1 MNKRLIAS
9 VSCAALLLSSTSL
22 VSHADSAT
30 KLVAVDA
37 VAAATT
43 SAPAPAKPATPAEKP
58 TTPAK
63 TTTVTTQATAT
74 SSTITRLLAL
84 GSVGGDVTLLQTLL
98 NSNGYVLKT
107 DGIFGERTLVA
118 VKDYQGKNS
127 LRVDGIVGPKT
138 LAKLTPVVAEVVKPA
153 EPATPVVP
161 AETEKPTETTEPKS
175 EKTETVTKPVEEEA
189 EEKVDAV
196 TSASI
201 VDNAADFEKAI
212 SKDGKWI
219 ICTLND
225 LTFDKELV
233 LEGEFKNGKKN
244 ADGTDAIQRKIAP
257 YTQDDNKV
265 VLERFTI
272 TAPKLTI
279 KSPNARIQGGT
290 FKGDIYVEVPNFRI
304 VDATVEGNIYF
315 LNNEAKETFNIDE
328 KSTIKGKRELINV
341 DATSTASI
349 VRDEAD
355 FEKAISK
362 DGSWIAALLKD
373 LTFNKDLTMEGEF
386 KNNDTADRKIGL
398 YSQKTLEDKTKVF
411 THNFT
416 LTAPRLFIKSPMPR
430 MLNGTFNGNLYVS
443 SDNFKLEN
451 TKVNGSIYFTTES
464 AKSTFNNANSEI
476 TGEQELVEVDAI
488 ASASVVTDEANFEK
502 AISKHGKWI
511 ICLES
516 DITTDKELALEG
528 EFRNGKFA
536 TDGTHAFDRKI
547 ALYTQDD
554 KKNVT
559 GEFTLTTPKLII
571 KTPKARIQNGTIK
584 GDLYI
589 SAPGVRLINTKVE
602 GNVYFT
608 TQEAKDTFSPEG
620 TYSIS
625 GVQELKTN

>member
-9 VSCAALLLSSTSL
+9 VSCAAILLSSASL
-22 VSHADSAT
+22 AAQANSAK
-30 KLVAVDA
+30 KLVTVDA

-43 SAPAPAKPATPAEKP
+43 SAPAPTTPAPTTKP
-58 TTPAK
+58 TAPAK
-63 TTTVTTQATAT
+63 TTTTKTQTTTAT
-74 SSTITRLLAL
+74 SAKINRLLAL

-98 NSNGYVLKT
+98 NSNGYSLKT
-107 DGIFGERTLVA
+107 DGIFGEKTLAA
-118 VKDYQGKNS
+118 VKGYQGKNA

-138 LAKLTPVVAEVVKPA
+138 LAKLAPVVAEVVKPA
-153 EPATPVVP
+153 EPTIPVEPEKP
-161 AETEKPTETTEPKS
+161 AEEVVDVVTT
-175 EKTETVTKPVEEEA
+175 
-189 EEKVDAV
+189 
-196 TSASI
+196 ASI
-201 VDNAADFEKAI
+201 VNENEAFEKAI

-290 FKGDIYVEVPNFRI
+290 FKGDIYVEASNFRI
-304 VDATVEGNIYF
+304 VDAKVEGNIYF
-315 LNNEAKETFNIDE
+315 LNNDAKDTFNIDD
-328 KSTIKGKRELINV
+328 KSSIKGRRELINV

-349 VRDEAD
+349 VKDEAA

-362 DGSWIAALLKD
+362 DGSWIGALLKD
-373 LTFNKDLTMEGEF
+373 LTFNRDLTMEGEF
-386 KNNDTADRKIGL
+386 KNRDVVDRKIGL
-398 YSQKTLEDKTKVF
+398 YTTKTLEDKTKVF
-411 THNFT
+411 THNYT
-416 LTAPRLFIKSPMPR
+416 LTAPRLFINSPSPR
-430 MLNGTFNGNLYVS
+430 MLNGTFNGNIYVS
-443 SDNFKLEN
+443 SDNFKLEK
-451 TKVNGSIYFTTES
+451 TKVNGSVYFTTES
-464 AKSTFNNANSEI
+464 AKATFNNVDSEI
-476 TGEQELVEVDAI
+476 TGEQELVDVDAI
-488 ASASVVTDEANFEK
+488 ATASVVTDEVNFEK

-511 ICLES
+511 ICLED
-516 DITTDKELALEG
+516 DITTDKELVLEG
-528 EFRNGKFA
+528 EFRNGKFG
-536 TDGTHAFDRKI
+536 TDGTHVFDRKI

-554 KKNVT
+554 KKNVIDQ
-559 GEFTLTTPKLII
+559 FTLTTPKLTV
-571 KTPKARIQNGTIK
+571 KVPKARIQNGTIK

-608 TQEAKDTFSPEG
+608 TQEAKDTFSKEG

-625 GVQELKTN
+625 GVEELAK

>member
-9 VSCAALLLSSTSL
+9 VSCAAILLSSAGL
-22 VSHADSAT
+22 AAQANSAK

-43 SAPAPAKPATPAEKP
+43 SAPAPTTPAPAKPTTPTAPAKP
-58 TTPAK
+58 STPAK
-63 TTTVTTQATAT
+63 TTTTQPAGT
-74 SSTITRLLAL
+74 SAKISRLLAL

-98 NSNGYVLKT
+98 NSNGYSLKT
-107 DGIFGERTLVA
+107 DGIFGEKTLAA
-118 VKDYQGKNS
+118 VKGYQGKNG

-138 LAKLTPVVAEVVKPA
+138 LAKLAPVVAEAKPVEPTKPA
-153 EPATPVVP
+153 EPTTPVEPEKP
-161 AETEKPTETTEPKS
+161 AEEVVDVVTT
-175 EKTETVTKPVEEEA
+175 
-189 EEKVDAV
+189 
-196 TSASI
+196 ASI
-201 VDNAADFEKAI
+201 VNENEAFEKAI
-212 SKDGKWI
+212 SKDGAWI

-257 YTQDDNKV
+257 YTQDDKKV

-290 FKGDIYVEVPNFRI
+290 FKGDIYVEASNFRI
-304 VDATVEGNIYF
+304 VDAKVEGNIYF
-315 LNNEAKETFNIDE
+315 LNNDAKDTFNIDD
-328 KSTIKGKRELINV
+328 KSSIKGRRELINV

-349 VRDEAD
+349 VKDEAS

-362 DGSWIAALLKD
+362 DGSWIGALLKD
-373 LTFNKDLTMEGEF
+373 LTFNRDLTMEGEF
-386 KNNDTADRKIGL
+386 KNRDVVDRKIGL
-398 YSQKTLEDKTKVF
+398 YTTKTLEDKTKVF
-411 THNFT
+411 THNYT
-416 LTAPRLFIKSPMPR
+416 LTAPRLFINSPSPR
-430 MLNGTFNGNLYVS
+430 MLNGTFNGNIYVS
-443 SDNFKLEN
+443 SDNFKLEK
-451 TKVNGSIYFTTES
+451 TLVNGSVYFTTES
-464 AKSTFNNANSEI
+464 AKATFNNVDSEI
-476 TGEQELVEVDAI
+476 TGEQELVDVDAI
-488 ASASVVTDEANFEK
+488 ATASVVTDEVNFEK

-511 ICLES
+511 ICLED
-516 DITTDKELALEG
+516 DITTDKELVLEG
-528 EFRNGKFA
+528 EFRNGKFG
-536 TDGTHAFDRKI
+536 TDGTHVFDRKI

-559 GEFTLTTPKLII
+559 AEFTLTAPKLTV
-571 KTPKARIQNGTIK
+571 KVPKARIQNGTIK

-608 TQEAKDTFSPEG
+608 TQEAKDTFSKEG

-625 GVQELKTN
+625 GVEELVK

>member
-9 VSCAALLLSSTSL
+9 VSCAAILLSSASL
-22 VSHADSAT
+22 AAQANSAK
-30 KLVAVDA
+30 KLVTVDA

-43 SAPAPAKPATPAEKP
+43 SAPAPTTPAPTTKP
-58 TTPAK
+58 TAPAK
-63 TTTVTTQATAT
+63 TTTTKTQTTTAT
-74 SSTITRLLAL
+74 SAKINRLLAL

-98 NSNGYVLKT
+98 NSNGYSLKT
-107 DGIFGERTLVA
+107 DGIFGEKTLAA
-118 VKDYQGKNS
+118 VKGYQGKNA

-138 LAKLTPVVAEVVKPA
+138 LAKLAPVVAEVVKPA
-153 EPATPVVP
+153 EPATPVEPEKP
-161 AETEKPTETTEPKS
+161 AEEVVDVVTT
-175 EKTETVTKPVEEEA
+175 
-189 EEKVDAV
+189 
-196 TSASI
+196 ASI
-201 VDNAADFEKAI
+201 VNENEAFEKAI

-257 YTQDDNKV
+257 YTQDDKKV

-290 FKGDIYVEVPNFRI
+290 FKGDIYVEASNFRI
-304 VDATVEGNIYF
+304 VDAKVEGNIYF
-315 LNNEAKETFNIDE
+315 LNNDAKDTFNIDD
-328 KSTIKGKRELINV
+328 KSSIKGRRELINV

-349 VRDEAD
+349 VKDEAA

-362 DGSWIAALLKD
+362 DGSWIGALLKD
-373 LTFNKDLTMEGEF
+373 LTFNRDLTMEGEF
-386 KNNDTADRKIGL
+386 KNRDVVDRKIGL
-398 YSQKTLEDKTKVF
+398 YTTKTLEDKTKVF
-411 THNFT
+411 THNYT
-416 LTAPRLFIKSPMPR
+416 LTAPRLFINSPSPR
-430 MLNGTFNGNLYVS
+430 MLNGTFNGNIYVS
-443 SDNFKLEN
+443 SDNFKLEK
-451 TKVNGSIYFTTES
+451 TKVNGSVYFTTES
-464 AKSTFNNANSEI
+464 AKATFNNVDSEI
-476 TGEQELVEVDAI
+476 TGEQELVDVDAI
-488 ASASVVTDEANFEK
+488 ATASVVTDEVNFEK

-511 ICLES
+511 ICLED
-516 DITTDKELALEG
+516 DITTDKELVLEG
-528 EFRNGKFA
+528 EFRNGKFG
-536 TDGTHAFDRKI
+536 TDGTHVFDRKI

-559 GEFTLTTPKLII
+559 AEFTLTTPKLTI
-571 KTPKARIQNGTIK
+571 KVPKARIQNGTIK

-608 TQEAKDTFSPEG
+608 TQEAKDTFSKEG

-625 GVQELKTN
+625 GVEELVK

>member
-9 VSCAALLLSSTSL
+9 VSCAAILLSSAGL
-22 VSHADSAT
+22 AAQANSAK

-43 SAPAPAKPATPAEKP
+43 SAPAPTTPAPTTKP
-58 TTPAK
+58 TAPAK
-63 TTTVTTQATAT
+63 TTTTKTQTTTAT
-74 SSTITRLLAL
+74 SAKINRLLAL

-98 NSNGYVLKT
+98 NSNGYSLKT
-107 DGIFGERTLVA
+107 DGIFGEKTLAA
-118 VKDYQGKNS
+118 VKGYQGKNS
-127 LRVDGIVGPKT
+127 LRADGIVGPKT
-138 LAKLTPVVAEVVKPA
+138 LAKLAPVVAEEVKPVEPTKPA
-153 EPATPVVP
+153 EPTTPVEPEKP
-161 AETEKPTETTEPKS
+161 AEEVVDVVTT
-175 EKTETVTKPVEEEA
+175 
-189 EEKVDAV
+189 
-196 TSASI
+196 ASI
-201 VDNAADFEKAI
+201 VNENEAFEKAI

-225 LTFDKELV
+225 LTFEKELV

-290 FKGDIYVEVPNFRI
+290 FKGDIYVEASNFRI
-304 VDATVEGNIYF
+304 VDAKVEGNIYF
-315 LNNEAKETFNIDE
+315 LNNDAKDTFNIDE
-328 KSTIKGKRELINV
+328 KSSIKGRRELIDV

-349 VRDEAD
+349 VRDEAS
-355 FEKAISK
+355 FEKAIAK
-362 DGSWIAALLKD
+362 DGSWIGALLKD
-373 LTFNKDLTMEGEF
+373 LTFNKPLTMEGQFE
-386 KNNDTADRKIGL
+386 NRGTVDRKIGL
-398 YSQKTLEDKTKVF
+398 YSQKTLEDKTKVM

-416 LTAPRLFIKSPMPR
+416 LTAPKLFINSPMAR

-443 SDNFKLEN
+443 TDNFKLEN
-451 TKVNGSIYFTTES
+451 AKVNGSVYFTTES
-464 AKSTFNNANSEI
+464 AKSTFNNVNSEI
-476 TGEQELVEVDAI
+476 TGEQELVELDAVT
-488 ASASVVTDEANFEK
+488 SASVVTDAATFEK
-502 AISKHGKWI
+502 SISKHGVWI
-511 ICLES
+511 ICLED
-516 DITTDKELALEG
+516 DITTDKELVLEG
-528 EFRNGKFA
+528 EFRNGKF
-536 TDGTHAFDRKI
+536 TTNGTHAFDRKI

-559 GEFTLTTPKLII
+559 GEFTLTTPKLTV
-571 KTPKARIQNGTIK
+571 KVPNARIQNGTIK

-608 TQEAKDTFSPEG
+608 TQEAKDTFKPEG

-625 GVQELKTN
+625 GVQELVK

>member
-9 VSCAALLLSSTSL
+9 VSCAAILLSSASL
-22 VSHADSAT
+22 AAQANSAK
-30 KLVAVDA
+30 KLVTVDA

-43 SAPAPAKPATPAEKP
+43 SAPAPTTPAPTTKP
-58 TTPAK
+58 TAPAK
-63 TTTVTTQATAT
+63 TTTTKTQTTTAT
-74 SSTITRLLAL
+74 SAKINRLLAL

-98 NSNGYVLKT
+98 NSNGYSLKT
-107 DGIFGERTLVA
+107 DGIFGEKTLAA
-118 VKDYQGKNS
+118 VKGYQGKNA

-138 LAKLTPVVAEVVKPA
+138 LAKLAPVVAEVVKPT
-153 EPATPVVP
+153 EPTIPVEPEKP
-161 AETEKPTETTEPKS
+161 AEEVVDVVTT
-175 EKTETVTKPVEEEA
+175 
-189 EEKVDAV
+189 
-196 TSASI
+196 ASI
-201 VDNAADFEKAI
+201 VNENEAFEKAI

-290 FKGDIYVEVPNFRI
+290 FKGDIYVEASNFRI
-304 VDATVEGNIYF
+304 VDAKVEGNIYF
-315 LNNEAKETFNIDE
+315 LNNDAKDTFNIDD
-328 KSTIKGKRELINV
+328 KSSIKGRRELINV

-349 VRDEAD
+349 VKDEAA

-362 DGSWIAALLKD
+362 DGSWIGALLKD
-373 LTFNKDLTMEGEF
+373 LTFNRDLTMEGEF
-386 KNNDTADRKIGL
+386 KNRDVVDRKIGL
-398 YSQKTLEDKTKVF
+398 YTTKTLEDKTKVF
-411 THNFT
+411 THNYT
-416 LTAPRLFIKSPMPR
+416 LTAPRLFINSPSPR
-430 MLNGTFNGNLYVS
+430 MLNGTFNGNIYVS
-443 SDNFKLEN
+443 SDNFKLEK
-451 TKVNGSIYFTTES
+451 TKVNGSVYFTTES
-464 AKSTFNNANSEI
+464 AKATFNNVDSEI
-476 TGEQELVEVDAI
+476 TGEQELVDVDAI
-488 ASASVVTDEANFEK
+488 ATASVVTDEVNFEK

-511 ICLES
+511 ICLED
-516 DITTDKELALEG
+516 DITTDKELVLEG
-528 EFRNGKFA
+528 EFRNGKFG
-536 TDGTHAFDRKI
+536 TDGTHVFDRKI

-554 KKNVT
+554 KKNVIDQ
-559 GEFTLTTPKLII
+559 FTLTTPKLTV
-571 KTPKARIQNGTIK
+571 KVPKARIQNGTIK

-608 TQEAKDTFSPEG
+608 TQEAKDTFSKEG

-625 GVQELKTN
+625 GVEELAK

>member
-9 VSCAALLLSSTSL
+9 VSCAAILLSSASL
-22 VSHADSAT
+22 AAQANSAK
-30 KLVAVDA
+30 KLVTVDA

-43 SAPAPAKPATPAEKP
+43 SAPAPTTPAPTTKP
-58 TTPAK
+58 TAPAK
-63 TTTVTTQATAT
+63 TTTTKTQTTTAT
-74 SSTITRLLAL
+74 SAKINRLLAL

-98 NSNGYVLKT
+98 NSNGYSLKT
-107 DGIFGERTLVA
+107 DGIFGEKTLAA
-118 VKDYQGKNS
+118 VKGYQGKNA

-138 LAKLTPVVAEVVKPA
+138 LAKLAPVVAEVVKPA
-153 EPATPVVP
+153 EPTIPVEPEKP
-161 AETEKPTETTEPKS
+161 AEEVVDVVTT
-175 EKTETVTKPVEEEA
+175 
-189 EEKVDAV
+189 
-196 TSASI
+196 ASI
-201 VDNAADFEKAI
+201 VNENEAFEKAI

-257 YTQDDNKV
+257 YTQDDNKA

-290 FKGDIYVEVPNFRI
+290 FKGDIYVEASNFRI
-304 VDATVEGNIYF
+304 VDAKVEGNIYF
-315 LNNEAKETFNIDE
+315 LNNDAKDTFNIDD
-328 KSTIKGKRELINV
+328 KSSIKGRRELINV

-349 VRDEAD
+349 VKDEAA

-362 DGSWIAALLKD
+362 DGSWIGALLKD
-373 LTFNKDLTMEGEF
+373 LTFNRDLTMEGEF
-386 KNNDTADRKIGL
+386 KNRDVVDRKIGL
-398 YSQKTLEDKTKVF
+398 YTTKTLEDKTKVF
-411 THNFT
+411 THNYT
-416 LTAPRLFIKSPMPR
+416 LTAPRLFINSSSPR
-430 MLNGTFNGNLYVS
+430 MLNGTFNGNIYVS
-443 SDNFKLEN
+443 SDNFKLEK
-451 TKVNGSIYFTTES
+451 TKVNGSVYFTTES
-464 AKSTFNNANSEI
+464 AKATFNNVDSEI
-476 TGEQELVEVDAI
+476 TGEQELVDVDAI
-488 ASASVVTDEANFEK
+488 ATASVVTDEVNFEK

-511 ICLES
+511 ICLED
-516 DITTDKELALEG
+516 DITTDKELVLEG
-528 EFRNGKFA
+528 EFRNGKFG
-536 TDGTHAFDRKI
+536 TDGTHVFDRKI

-554 KKNVT
+554 KKNVIDQ
-559 GEFTLTTPKLII
+559 FTLTTPKLTV
-571 KTPKARIQNGTIK
+571 KVPKARIQNGTIK

-608 TQEAKDTFSPEG
+608 TQEAKDTFSKEG

-625 GVQELKTN
+625 GVEELAK

>member
-9 VSCAALLLSSTSL
+9 VSCAAILLSSASL
-22 VSHADSAT
+22 AAQANSAK
-30 KLVAVDA
+30 KLVTVDA

-43 SAPAPAKPATPAEKP
+43 SAPAPTTPAPTTKP
-58 TTPAK
+58 TAPAK
-63 TTTVTTQATAT
+63 TTTTKTQTTTAT
-74 SSTITRLLAL
+74 SAKINRLLAL

-98 NSNGYVLKT
+98 NSNGYSLKT
-107 DGIFGERTLVA
+107 DGIFGEKTLAA
-118 VKDYQGKNS
+118 VKGYQGKNA

-138 LAKLTPVVAEVVKPA
+138 LAKLAPVVAEVVKPA
-153 EPATPVVP
+153 EPTIPVEPEKP
-161 AETEKPTETTEPKS
+161 AEEVVDVVTT
-175 EKTETVTKPVEEEA
+175 
-189 EEKVDAV
+189 
-196 TSASI
+196 ASI
-201 VDNAADFEKAI
+201 VNENEAFEKAI

-257 YTQDDNKV
+257 YTQDDNKA

-290 FKGDIYVEVPNFRI
+290 FKGDIYVEASNFRI
-304 VDATVEGNIYF
+304 VDAKVEGNIYF
-315 LNNEAKETFNIDE
+315 LNNDAKDTFNIDD
-328 KSTIKGKRELINV
+328 KSSIKGRRELINV

-349 VRDEAD
+349 VKDEAA

-362 DGSWIAALLKD
+362 DGSWIGALLKD
-373 LTFNKDLTMEGEF
+373 LTFNRDLTMEGEF
-386 KNNDTADRKIGL
+386 KNRDVVDRKIGL
-398 YSQKTLEDKTKVF
+398 YTTKTLEDKTKVF
-411 THNFT
+411 THNYT
-416 LTAPRLFIKSPMPR
+416 LTAPRLFINSPSPR
-430 MLNGTFNGNLYVS
+430 MLNGTFNGNIYVS
-443 SDNFKLEN
+443 SDNFKLEK
-451 TKVNGSIYFTTES
+451 TKVNGSVYFTTES
-464 AKSTFNNANSEI
+464 AKATFNNVDSEI
-476 TGEQELVEVDAI
+476 TGEQELVDVDAI
-488 ASASVVTDEANFEK
+488 ATASVVTDEVNFEK

-511 ICLES
+511 ICLED
-516 DITTDKELALEG
+516 DITTDKELVLEG
-528 EFRNGKFA
+528 EFRNGKFG
-536 TDGTHAFDRKI
+536 TDGTHVFDRKI

-554 KKNVT
+554 KKNVIDQ
-559 GEFTLTTPKLII
+559 FTLTTPKLTV
-571 KTPKARIQNGTIK
+571 KVPKARIQNGTIK

-608 TQEAKDTFSPEG
+608 TQEAKDTFSKEG

-625 GVQELKTN
+625 GVEELAK